1 MTEKVSGRLNL
12 FLNLPR
18 GIRNRVAQVYREI
31 GIEGDTI
38 ELVVL
43 YGTDA
48 PIVREQVEA
57 LGGIFEDLGYGF
69 GIVTITFD
77 KVLDVGNI
85 QQITYMEIP
94 KSLYINSEVSN
105 RAICQPAAR
114 FVYGLTGKGVLIGFI
129 DSGIDYTHPAFID
142 AEGNTRIDYIYD
154 LAANRAVYNSTD
166 INNALKSPDPFN
178 IVPHVDTA
186 RHGTH
191 VAGIACAG
199 GNIPPRYYGVAPESS
214 IAMVKLTREI
224 MGGYTSSTQLMRG
237 VKFLIDRSKELM
249 KPLVINLSF
258 SSNDGAHDGNSL
270 LEKYISTIC
279 ALERISFV
287 IAAGNEGDKAHHAAG
302 ILALENRVDV
312 SIGPNET
319 AVIFQLYK
327 SFLKDISIEL
337 ISPAG
342 SRSGVIPLVR
352 SYVEGNIRNDYYY
365 IFNSGPTPFNISG
378 EIVISLVGFNQFIS
392 AGTWSIIIYSREV
405 NEVSPFD
412 IWLPITEG
420 LNITTRFLEPSV
432 FNTVGIPGTVENAI
446 TVGSYNH
453 INGTISAFSG
463 RGPLDRCKIR
473 PEIIAPGENIEAP
486 VPRGGYDSLSGTS
499 MATPHVAG
507 AAAMLMEW
515 GLVQGRDSYMYGER
529 LKYFLLKG
537 ATRDRPLIVYPNE
550 TWGYGNLCISN
561 ALEIWLEE
569 APVRSIDMNREI
581 PILTPPERTCR
592 DLYLDE
598 NYETFM
604 VEYNGDII
612 SEVGKFDYAC
622 AFLAEPFYAV
632 IAVRKG
638 RAEELV
644 RNVKSIINVERTK
657 LFTLAA
663 LSPIDTA
670 NISQFHENPYLNLRG
685 RGVIIGIIDTG
696 IDYLNIEFMTED
708 DRTRIVSIWDQTIQ
722 TGTPPEGFI
731 YGSEYLNTEIN
742 EAIAASFRGEDPYA
756 IVPSR
761 DLNGH
766 GTAVAGIAG
775 GRGRA
780 GVIGAAPDCQFVMV
794 KLKEAKKLTLESR
807 GVIFPVDFPIYQNT
821 DVVMGLNY
829 LTSIQR
835 KLNRPMVICVPIES
849 NYGGHDGSAISE
861 RFIDYFSITRGIVVV
876 GGTGNQGASE
886 THTSGRFRI
895 TGETQTIEFSVDPR
909 QVGLEI
915 NIWCKQPDKV
925 SVGMVSPS
933 GEILERIPE
942 KLKGVEDVKFILE
955 GTTASIHYY
964 LPEDITGDE
973 LITIVLKNVT
983 GGVWQINLT
992 GDYIVDGRYN
1002 AWMYQRA
1009 LLKPNTRFLRPDAD
1023 ITIAVPS
1030 TSRSAIVTAYYDQ
1043 NNNTIV
1049 TSSGRGFTRDG
1060 RIKPYVATGGI
1071 DVVTTRPGGG
1081 TTTVTGSSAA
1091 TAVLAGA
1098 VALILQWG
1106 IVDGNNATLYAPE
1119 ITTYLITGTRKRPG
1133 DIYPN
1138 KDWGYGML
1146 DLVGVFRNIRSL
1158 GLPRNFENKEIVK
1171 FSDKVLTN
1179 IPENIYYK
1187 SKQQ

>member
-1 MTEKVSGRLNL
+1 MTERVSGRLNL

-18 GIRNRVAQVYREI
+18 GIRNRVAQVYRELEI
-31 GIEGDTI
+31 SEDRI

-43 YGTDA
+43 YGESE

-57 LGGIFEDLGYGF
+57 LGGTLEDLGYGF
-69 GIVTITFD
+69 GIITVSFD

-85 QQITYMEIP
+85 PQIDYMEIP

-114 FVYGLTGKGVLIGFI
+114 LVYGLTGKGVLIGFI

-142 AEGNTRIDYIYD
+142 ADGNTRIDYIYD
-154 LAANRAVYNSTD
+154 LAANNVVYNSTD

-224 MGGYTSSTQLMRG
+224 MGGYTKSTQLMRG
-237 VKFLIDRSKELM
+237 VKFLIDRGRELM

-258 SSNDGAHDGNSL
+258 STNDGAHDGNSL
-270 LEKYISTIC
+270 LERYISTVC
-279 ALERISFV
+279 DLERISFIV
-287 IAAGNEGDKAHHAAG
+287 AAGNEGDKAHHVSG

-312 SIGPNET
+312 SIGANET

-327 SFLKDISIEL
+327 SFIKDISIEL
-337 ISPAG
+337 IAPNA
-342 SRSGVIPLVR
+342 SRSGIIPLIR
-352 SYVEGNIRNDYYY
+352 NYVEGNIRNDYYY

-378 EIVISLVGFNQFIS
+378 EIVISLVGQNQFIS
-392 AGTWSIIIYSREV
+392 PGTWSIIIYSREV
-405 NEVSPFD
+405 NEVTTFD
-412 IWLPITEG
+412 MWLPITEG

-432 FNTVGIPGTVENAI
+432 FNTVGIPGTVQNVI
-446 TVGSYNH
+446 TVGSYNP
-453 INGTISAFSG
+453 ITGTISSFSG
-463 RGPLDRCKIR
+463 RGPADRCVIR
-473 PEIIAPGENIEAP
+473 PEIVAPGENIEAP
-486 VPRGGYDSLSGTS
+486 VPGGGYDSLSGTS
-499 MATPHVAG
+499 MAAPHVAG

-515 GLVQGRDSYMYGER
+515 GLIQGRDSYMYGER
-529 LKYFLLKG
+529 LKYFLLKS
-537 ATRDRPLIVYPNE
+537 ATRDRPLVIYPNE
-550 TWGYGNLCISN
+550 SWGYGTLCISN
-561 ALEIWLEE
+561 ALETWLEE
-569 APVRSIDMNREI
+569 APVRSIDMSREI
-581 PILTPPERTCR
+581 PILTPPSPGCR
-592 DLYLDE
+592 ELYLDE

-612 SEVGKFDYAC
+612 SELDRFDYAC

-632 IAVRKG
+632 ISVQRG
-638 RAEELV
+638 RRAELL
-644 RNVKSIINVERTK
+644 RNVRSIINVERTK
-657 LFTLAA
+657 LYTLSV
-663 LSPIDTA
+663 LSPVDTA

-685 RGVIIGIIDTG
+685 RGVIVGIIDTG

-722 TGTPPEGFI
+722 AGTPPEGFA
-731 YGSEYLNTEIN
+731 YGTEYLDTQIN

-761 DLNGH
+761 DENGH

-780 GVIGAAPDCQFVMV
+780 GVTGAAPDCQFAIV
-794 KLKEAKKLTLESR
+794 KLKQAKRLTLEER
-807 GVIFPVDFPIYQNT
+807 GVIFPVDIPIYQTT
-821 DVVMGLNY
+821 DVVLGLSY

-835 KLNRPMVICVPIES
+835 KLNRPMVICVPIET

-861 RFIDYFSITRGIVVV
+861 RFIDYFSITRGIVVA
-876 GGTGNQGASE
+876 GAGNQGASE
-886 THTSGRFRI
+886 THVSGRFKN
-895 TGETQTIEFSVDPR
+895 TGETQIIELSVDSN

-915 NIWCKQPDKV
+915 NIWCNQPDKV
-925 SVGMVSPS
+925 SVGIISPS
-933 GEILERIPE
+933 GEVLERVPE
-942 KLKGVEDVKFILE
+942 KLQGVEDIRFILE
-955 GTTASIHYY
+955 GTTVSITYY

-973 LITIVLKNVT
+973 LISIVMRNVT
-983 GGVWQINLT
+983 GGIWQIELI
-992 GDYIVDGRYN
+992 GDSIVDGRYN
-1002 AWMYQRA
+1002 AWIYQRA

-1023 ITIAVPS
+1023 ITLTIPS

-1043 NNNTIV
+1043 DNNTIV
-1049 TSSGRGFTRDG
+1049 TSSGRGYTRDG
-1060 RIKPYVATGGI
+1060 RIKPSVATGGV
-1071 DVVTTRPGGG
+1071 DVLTTRPGGG

-1091 TAVLAGA
+1091 TAVLSGA

-1106 IVDGNNATLYAPE
+1106 IVEGNNTTLYASE

-1138 KDWGYGML
+1138 KAWGYGML
-1146 DLVGVFRNIRSL
+1146 DLAGVFRNIRSL
-1158 GLPRNFENKEIVK
+1158 GLPKNFGNKEIVE
-1171 FSDKVLTN
+1171 FSKEVSIS
-1179 IPENIYYK
+1179 IPENIYHRLK
-1187 SKQQ
+1187 

>member
-1 MTEKVSGRLNL
+1 MNL

-18 GIRNRVAQVYREI
+18 GIRNRVAQVYRELEI
-31 GIEGDTI
+31 GEDRI

-43 YGTDA
+43 YGENA

-57 LGGIFEDLGYGF
+57 LGGTFEDLGYGF
-69 GIVTITFD
+69 GIITVSFD
-77 KVLDVGNI
+77 KVIDVGNI
-85 QQITYMEIP
+85 QQIDYMEIP

-114 FVYGLTGKGVLIGFI
+114 LVYELTGKGVLIGFI

-154 LAANRAVYNSTD
+154 LAANNAVYNSTD
-166 INNALKSPDPFN
+166 INNALKSPDPFS

-224 MGGYTSSTQLMRG
+224 MGGYTKSTQLMRG
-237 VKFLIDRSKELM
+237 VKFLIDRSRELM

-258 SSNDGAHDGNSL
+258 STNDGAHDGNSL
-270 LEKYISTIC
+270 LERYISTVC
-279 ALERISFV
+279 ALERISFIV
-287 IAAGNEGDKAHHAAG
+287 AAGNEGDKAHHASG
-302 ILALENRVDV
+302 ILALENRVDL
-312 SIGPNET
+312 SIGANET

-337 ISPAG
+337 IAPNG
-342 SRSGVIPLVR
+342 SRSGVIPLIR
-352 SYVEGNIRNDYYY
+352 NYVEGNIRNDYYY

-392 AGTWSIIIYSREV
+392 PGTWSIIIYSREV
-405 NEVSPFD
+405 NEISPFD
-412 IWLPITEG
+412 IWLPVTEG

-432 FNTVGIPGTVENAI
+432 FNTVGIPGTVQNVI
-446 TVGSYNH
+446 TVGSYNS
-453 INGTISAFSG
+453 ITGTISSFSG
-463 RGPLDRCKIR
+463 RGPADRCVIR
-473 PEIIAPGENIEAP
+473 PEITAPGENIEAP
-486 VPRGGYDSLSGTS
+486 VPGGGYDSLSGTS
-499 MATPHVAG
+499 MAAPHVAG
-507 AAAMLMEW
+507 AAAMLMQW

-529 LKYFLLKG
+529 LKYFLLKS
-537 ATRDRPLIVYPNE
+537 ATRDRPLVVYPNE
-550 TWGYGNLCISN
+550 SWGYGTLCISN
-561 ALEIWLEE
+561 ALETWLEE
-569 APVRSIDMNREI
+569 APVRSRSMSREI
-581 PILTPPERTCR
+581 PILTPPSPSCR

-612 SEVGKFDYAC
+612 SELEKFDYAC

-632 IAVRKG
+632 ISVRRG
-638 RAEELV
+638 RRAELL

-657 LFTLAA
+657 LYTLAA

-670 NISQFHENPYLNLRG
+670 NITQFHENPYLNLRG
-685 RGVIIGIIDTG
+685 RGVIVGIIDTG

-708 DRTRIVSIWDQTIQ
+708 DRTRIVSLWDQTIQ
-722 TGTPPEGFI
+722 TGTPPDGFA
-731 YGSEYLNTEIN
+731 YGTEYLDAQIN
-742 EAIAASFRGEDPYA
+742 EAIAASLRGEDPYA

-761 DLNGH
+761 DENGH
-766 GTAVAGIAG
+766 GTEVAGIAG

-780 GVIGAAPDCQFVMV
+780 GVTGAAPDCQFAIV
-794 KLKEAKKLTLESR
+794 KLKQAKKLTLESR
-807 GVIFPVDFPIYQNT
+807 GVIFPVDTPIYET
-821 DVVMGLNY
+821 PDVVLGLSY

-835 KLNRPMVICVPIES
+835 RLNRPMVICVPIET
-849 NYGGHDGSAISE
+849 NYGGHDGSAIAE

-876 GGTGNQGASE
+876 TGTGNQGASE
-886 THTSGRFRI
+886 THASGKFKI
-895 TGETQTIEFSVDPR
+895 TGETQTIEFSVDSN

-915 NIWCKQPDKV
+915 NIWCNQPDKI

-933 GEILERIPE
+933 GEVLERVPE
-942 KLKGVEDVKFILE
+942 KLQGVEDIRFILE
-955 GTTASIHYY
+955 GTTASITYY

-973 LITIVLKNVT
+973 LISIVLRNVT
-983 GGVWQINLT
+983 GGVWQINLI
-992 GDYIVDGRYN
+992 GDSIVDGRYN

-1009 LLKPNTRFLRPDAD
+1009 LLKPNTRFLSPDAD
-1023 ITIAVPS
+1023 ITLTIPS
-1030 TSRSAIVTAYYDQ
+1030 TSRSAITTAYYNQDD
-1043 NNNTIV
+1043 NTIV
-1049 TSSGRGFTRDG
+1049 TSSGRGYTRDG
-1060 RIKPYVATGGI
+1060 RIKPYVATGGV

-1091 TAVLAGA
+1091 TAVLSGA

-1106 IVDGNNATLYAPE
+1106 IVEGNNTTLYAPE

-1138 KDWGYGML
+1138 KSWGYGML
-1146 DLVGVFRNIRSL
+1146 DLSGVFKNIRSL
-1158 GLPRNFENKEIVK
+1158 GLPQNFENKEIVK
-1171 FSDKVLTN
+1171 FSKEVSIN
-1179 IPENIYYK
+1179 IPENIYRRLK
-1187 SKQQ
+1187 SK